1 MAVDSRSVVWV
12 DAGAGSTITRINSL
26 AGSAGIEADL
36 LAVSNADIQQ
46 NWFGT
51 LAVNGSPTPV
61 AAEYQSVT
69 QRVTLV
75 FTTTAAGVLVT
86 LTLVAPQIGIFLAD
100 GRTVDLANAAVV
112 TLAAACVG
120 NLCTIAGD
128 AAVALIAGYLA
139 G

>member
-51 LAVNGSPTPV
+51 LAVNGSPTPT
-61 AAEYQSVT
+61 AAPVQSVT
-69 QRVTLV
+69 ARVTLV
-75 FTTTAAGVLVT
+75 FTTTAAGVL
-86 LTLVAPQIGIFLAD
+86 LTLSLPAPKASIFLAD
-100 GRTVDLANAAVV
+100 QRTVDLTNAAIV

-128 AAVALIAGYLA
+128 AATALIAGYL
-139 G
+139 GG